1 MSFAPH
7 FPDRMKSPLLLPA
20 VLVAA
25 LPLASLIAAEEA
37 GGHGSG
43 ASSEGVAPASDEGQN
58 AIKSFKFDE
67 GLKID
72 LWAAEPLLANPVCFT
87 EDEKGH
93 WYVGE
98 TFRQEKGI
106 EDDRGHAE
114 WRDEDIA
121 SKSLADRLA
130 YMHKHVPDTT
140 LFEQKFAKY
149 EDRIRRL
156 EDTTGSG
163 IANKS
168 TIFAD
173 GFRDALDGTGA
184 GLIARGDE
192 IWYTCIPNLW
202 HFRDTKG
209 TGTADVKEKL
219 LTGFGIKFALRGHD
233 MHGLRFGPDGKL
245 YFSIGDRALHV
256 KTKEGKD
263 IAQTESGSI
272 MRCNPD
278 GTDFEIFTTGVRN
291 PQELAFDE
299 HGNLFT
305 GDNNSDAGDK
315 VRFTYLVEGGDCGWR
330 MAFQYL
336 PDRGP
341 WMRERPWDEVI
352 APSVRYIIPCVAN
365 IGNGPSGLTYN
376 PGTGLSPKY
385 YKNFYLSDFRGGAA
399 ASVVHEIHT
408 EPKGAFFTATH
419 RDWLKGMLTT
429 DVEFGNDG
437 ALYVLDW
444 VASWGGV
451 GKGRM
456 YKFTD
461 PANANTALQ
470 KDTEKLIFDGMTKR
484 SDDEL
489 AKLLAHADMR
499 VRQAAQFELA
509 NRGAGSIKTFAA
521 VAADTKTANPLA
533 RLHAIWGL
541 GQLAKD
547 AGALD
552 SLPALLNDADP
563 EVRAQAAHVLGDHH
577 VNAVA
582 GKFIELLKDKENR
595 VRFFAAMG
603 LSKVGDKN
611 AFDPLCAML
620 VENDD
625 KDPIVRHG
633 GVMGLVHCGTAEQIA
648 AKVHDPSAAMRGDA
662 VVVLRR
668 LESPLVAQFLKDAD
682 ESVVLEAA
690 RAIHDVPIQGA
701 MPALAALTTNTAIKN
716 PNILNRAVN
725 ANYRLGK
732 AENAKALAELAANT
746 QMPES
751 ARKDAL
757 NALSDWAHPDAK
769 DRLLNQWRP
778 LPDRGDE
785 DASTA
790 MKATAGQLFKDAP
803 AAIQETLA
811 KLAGKLS
818 LKNAGEPLALLAM
831 NDKSSAA
838 ARAEAVK
845 ALTELKDSH
854 LAEVAH
860 HAIKDGNT
868 EVRSEGLKALA
879 VADPV
884 AAVKVIAEVLEK
896 GSTKEKQ
903 GALGALT
910 GIQNPEAI
918 KLLSAQLDK
927 LIAHQLPGE
936 IQLDVIDAA
945 TAHDNAELKNK
956 LAQYEAALPAADA
969 LAKFRVALVG
979 GNVERGRKIFR
990 EKEATQCLRCHKC
1003 ETGDSVVGPDLTHVG
1018 SRKNREYIL
1027 ESIVYPDKQIA
1038 EGFEIAVLTL
1048 QDGNVVAGRLAAHSD
1063 KELKIETMD
1072 AKGKPQIVTVEVAQ
1086 IKNRQRAPSPMPP
1099 NLMDFLSKSELRD
1112 LVEYLATRK

>member
-1 MSFAPH
+1 
-7 FPDRMKSPLLLPA
+7 MKSRLFVPT

-25 LPLASLIAAEEA
+25 LPLASLFAAE

-67 GLKID
+67 GLKCD

-121 SKSLADRLA
+121 SKSLEDRLA
-130 YMHKHVPDTT
+130 YMHKHVPDAA

-149 EDRIRRL
+149 EERIRRL

-163 IANKS
+163 LANKS

-173 GFRDALDGTGA
+173 AFRDALDGTGA
-184 GLIARGDE
+184 GIIARGNE
-192 IWYTCIPNLW
+192 VWYTCIPNLW
-202 HFRDTKG
+202 HFRDTKD

-245 YFSIGDRALHV
+245 YFSIGDRAINV
-256 KTKEGKD
+256 TTKEGKK

-291 PQELAFDE
+291 PQELAFDN

-315 VRFTYLVEGGDCGWR
+315 ARFTYLVEGGDCGWR

-352 APSVRYIIPCVAN
+352 AQSVRYIVPCVAN
-365 IGNGPSGLTYN
+365 IANGPSGLTYN

-385 YKNFYLSDFRGGAA
+385 YGNFYLSDFRGGAS

-419 RDWLKGMLTT
+419 RDWVKGILTT
-429 DVEFGNDG
+429 DAEFGNDG

-461 PANANTALQ
+461 PAHADTALQ
-470 KDTEKLIFDGMTKR
+470 KETEKLIFDGMTKR
-484 SDDEL
+484 SEAEL

-509 NRGAGSIKTFAA
+509 GRGAASIKTFAK
-521 VAADTKTANPLA
+521 VAADTKPANPLA

-541 GQLAKD
+541 GQLSKN

-552 SLPALLNDADP
+552 ALPALLADADP
-563 EVRAQAAHVLGDHH
+563 EVRAQAANLLGT
-577 VNAVA
+577 NKVA
-582 GKFIELLKDKENR
+582 SVSGKLIELLKDKENR
-595 VRFFAAMG
+595 VRFFAA
-603 LSKVGDKN
+603 LSLGKLRDKN
-611 AFDPLCAML
+611 AFEPLCKML

-633 GVMGLVHCGTAEQIA
+633 GVMGLIGCGTAEQIA
-648 AKVHDPSAAMRGDA
+648 AKAHDSSVALRGDA
-662 VVVLRR
+662 VVALRR
-668 LESPLVAQFLKDAD
+668 LESPLVAAFLKDAD

-690 RAIHDVPIQGA
+690 RAIHDAPIEGA
-701 MPALAALTTNTAIKN
+701 MPALAALTMNSALKS
-716 PNILNRAVN
+716 PHILSRAVN

-732 AENAKALAELAANT
+732 PENAKALAALASNT
-746 QMPES
+746 QMPEG
-751 ARKDAL
+751 ARKDAIE
-757 NALSDWAHPDAK
+757 ALAIWAHPDGK

-778 LPDRGDE
+778 IADRGDE
-785 DASTA
+785 DASAAITA
-790 MKATAGQLFKDAP
+790 SAASLFKDAP
-803 AAIQETLA
+803 AAVQETLA

-818 LKNAGEPLALLAM
+818 LKSAGEPLALLAM
-831 NDKSSAA
+831 NDKASAA
-838 ARAEAVK
+838 ARVEAIK
-845 ALTELKDSH
+845 ALATMKDSH
-854 LAEVAH
+854 LSDIAPRAV
-860 HAIKDGNT
+860 KDGNALI
-868 EVRSEGLKALA
+868 RSEGLQALA
-879 VADPV
+879 VIDPA
-884 AAVKVIAEVLEK
+884 AAVKAIAEVLEK
-896 GSTKEKQ
+896 GSPAEKQ
-903 GALGALT
+903 GALTALLP
-910 GIQNPEAI
+910 IRSPEAI
-918 KLLSAQLDK
+918 AVLSAQLDK
-927 LIAHQLPGE
+927 LIAHQLPEE

-945 TAHDNAELKNK
+945 IAHDNAELKNK
-956 LAQYEAALPAADA
+956 LAKYEAALPATDD
-969 LAKFRVALVG
+969 LAKWRVAIKG
-979 GNVERGRKIFR
+979 GNADRGRKVFR
-990 EKEATQCLRCHKC
+990 EKAETQCLRCHKC
-1003 ETGDSVVGPDLTHVG
+1003 EIGDSLVGPELTHVG
-1018 SRKNREYIL
+1018 SKKNREYIL
-1027 ESIVYPDKQIA
+1027 ESIVYPNKQIA
-1038 EGFEIAVLTL
+1038 EGFETVVLTL
-1048 QDGNVVAGRLAAHSD
+1048 NDGNVVAGRLAAHND
-1063 KELKIETMD
+1063 KELKVETLD
-1072 AKGKPQIVTVEVAQ
+1072 AQGKPQVLTVAVSQ
-1086 IKNRQRAPSPMPP
+1086 IKDRQRAPSPMPP
-1099 NLMDFLSKSELRD
+1099 NLTDFLSKSELRD